1 MFEKAAK
8 LLAGKRKR
16 LAWIVLAVL
25 ATAPPVKS
33 QAVAYIGSFQF
44 ATGTYIFNQRTSGL
58 SFMNG
63 FSLSL
68 GDLRLSASIPLI
80 YQSTPY
86 VSYSGVGLIPSGG
99 SEHSELKGR
108 QGGRQVLLPEVIEY
122 EQIGF
127 GDPLFHAD
135 LGFIKE
141 GKLLPSLRLSAE
153 IKMPVTDIDSGL
165 GTGEWD
171 YSAGVS
177 ISKSVGRTFIF
188 VDVIYWVLGDLAE
201 LELRNTWSYS
211 FALGSSLGGGK
222 YAFIATYSGQ
232 TQIIESVEPPA
243 FFGIGFSY
251 RIDSKKSLMLN
262 GSLGLTESAPDFTL
276 SFGWRIGF

>member
-8 LLAGKRKR
+8 LLAGIRKR
-16 LAWIVLAVL
+16 VAWIALAVL
-25 ATAPPVKS
+25 ATAPPIKS
-33 QAVAYIGSFQF
+33 QAVAYTGSFQF
-44 ATGTYIFNQRTSGL
+44 ATGTYIFNQRTNGL

-68 GDLRLSASIPLI
+68 GSLRISASIPLI

-99 SEHSELKGR
+99 SEYSALKGR
-108 QGGRQVLLPEVIEY
+108 QGKKEVLLPEVIEY
-122 EQIGF
+122 EQVGV

-135 LGFIKE
+135 LEFIKE
-141 GKLLPSLRLSAE
+141 GKFFPSLRLSAE
-153 IKMPVTDIDSGL
+153 IKMPVTDIDSGF

-171 YSAGVS
+171 YSAGLSV
-177 ISKSVGRTFIF
+177 SKSMGRAFIF
-188 VDVIYWVLGDLAE
+188 ADLIYWVLGDLVD
-201 LELRNTWSYS
+201 LELKDIWSYS

-222 YAFIATYSGQ
+222 YAVIATYSGQ
-232 TQIIESVEPPA
+232 TQVIEGLDAPA

-251 RIDSKKSLMLN
+251 RIDSKKSLMLS
-262 GSLGLTESAPDFTL
+262 GSLGLTESAPDFSL